1 MDNRERANARER
13 ERERERERQ
22 EGAEF
27 QAHSTT
33 SVKEYSGG
41 N

>member
-1 MDNRERANARER
+1 MYNRERAKVREK
-13 ERERERERQ
+13 Q

>member
-1 MDNRERANARER
+1 MDNRERAKAREI
-13 ERERERERQ
+13 Q